1 MRQKKLTKKQLRA
14 MFAKQKYGIELS
26 GHSDDELLNALLVR
40 AKIGD
45 ESSNEYKAIE
55 KEVRGRRL
63 KGRNFSV

>member
-1 MRQKKLTKKQLRA
+1 